1 VGRIFFLAQKSRH
14 SWVSFIPPMRE
25 PEILTRLK
33 KKEISTS
40 SLVWFSRAN
49 IQTTYDMSASW
60 LMAWGTWLIPSCT
73 IVPSLAEE
81 RELSVCCVA
90 KLCIE
95 KSDLRCKIQII

>member
-1 VGRIFFLAQKSRH
+1 
-14 SWVSFIPPMRE
+14 MRE

-40 SLVWFSRAN
+40 SLVQFSRAN

-60 LMAWGTWLIPSCT
+60 LMAWGTWLIPNCT

-81 RELSVCCVA
+81 GELFCFLCTKIVYREERL
-90 KLCIE
+90 KM
-95 KSDLRCKIQII
+95 